1 MADFDSMH
9 IVEALRSGIPS
20 RDVGAYFADARP
32 QIMRRIQ
39 SKMDEVGTSGIS
51 SGMVFTG
58 RYGEGKTH
66 LLNTVLSIAASE
78 NMVVSFVP
86 LGKETPLDKLH
97 IVYPKVIAN
106 TYLPG
111 ARQPGFREL
120 IEGITLGSG
129 IAGELLGYTAK
140 VPETDKLYFLLTAL
154 MKTQDEDDR
163 YAFLQDL
170 EGDFTTN
177 GLVKKSYRRTSG
189 AVAKFNQ
196 NFSKTKHSMD
206 YFYFMSHLF
215 RQLGYNGWVILFDE
229 AELLGRLGKKTRAKC
244 YLNMERFMRPDPRL
258 EGVFTLFAMSSSYA
272 EDVIDRKHEFENAE
286 EIYADD
292 PDSLRTVK
300 AILQGILDAPELAP
314 LTRAETERILS
325 EIQDFHGKAYDWT
338 PSVST
343 ETLYRET
350 EAGGYLL
357 RTKIRAAI
365 EFLDQL
371 YQYGEAG
378 KTKINELGAESYEED
393 DTPSVEE
400 VLTQN

>member
-1 MADFDSMH
+1 MADFNSMH
-9 IVEALRSGIPS
+9 IIEALRSGIPS

-39 SKMDEVGTSGIS
+39 GKMEQVCASGS
-51 SGMVFTG
+51 SDGMIFTG

-66 LLNTVLSIAASE
+66 LLNTVLSMASAE

-120 IEGITLGSG
+120 IEGITAGSSV
-129 IAGELLGYTAK
+129 AGELLGYTAK
-140 VPETDKLYFLLTAL
+140 VTETDKLYFLLTAL
-154 MKTQDEDDR
+154 LKTQDEDDR

-170 EGDFTTN
+170 EGDFTTS
-177 GLVKKSYRRTSG
+177 GLVKKSYRRTTG
-189 AVAKFNQ
+189 TVAKFNQ

-229 AELLGRLGKKTRAKC
+229 AELLGRLGKKTRSKC
-244 YLNMERFMRPDPRL
+244 YLNMDRFLRPDARL

-272 EDVIDRKHEFENAE
+272 EDVIDRKHEFENAD
-286 EIYADD
+286 EIFAED
-292 PDSLRTVK
+292 PDSLRIVK
-300 AILQGILDAPELAP
+300 TTLQSILDAPELAP

-325 EIQDFHGKAYDWT
+325 EIQEFHGRAYDWT
-338 PSVST
+338 PAVST

-393 DTPSVEE
+393 ETPSVEDI
-400 VLTQN
+400 L

>member
-1 MADFDSMH
+1 MADFNSMH
-9 IVEALRSGIPS
+9 IIEALRSGIPS
-20 RDVGAYFADARP
+20 REVGAYFADARP

-39 SKMDEVGTSGIS
+39 GAMEKVSESGAS
-51 SGMVFTG
+51 SGMLFTG

-66 LLNTVLSIAASE
+66 LLNTVFSMAAAE

-97 IVYPKVIAN
+97 LVYPRVIAN

-120 IEGITLGSG
+120 IEGITPGSS
-129 IAGELLGYTAK
+129 IAGELLAYSAK
-140 VPETDKLYFLLTAL
+140 VTDTDKLYFLLTAL

-163 YAFLQDL
+163 YTFLQDL
-170 EGDFTTN
+170 EGDFTTT
-177 GLVKKSYRRTSG
+177 GLVKKSYRRTTG
-189 AVAKFNQ
+189 TVAKLNQ

-229 AELLGRLGKKTRAKC
+229 AELLGRLGKKTRTKC
-244 YLNMERFMRPDPRL
+244 YINMDRFLRPDPRL
-258 EGVFTLFAMSSSYA
+258 ESTFTLFAMSSSYA

-286 EIYADD
+286 QIYAED
-292 PDSLRTVK
+292 PETLAVVRNT
-300 AILQGILDAPELAP
+300 LQTILDAPELAP
-314 LTRAETERILS
+314 LTRAETEKILS
-325 EIQDFHGKAYDWT
+325 EIQGFHGKAYDWT
-338 PSVST
+338 PAVST

-378 KTKINELGAESYEED
+378 RTRINELGTESYEED

-400 VLTQN
+400 LL

>member
-9 IVEALRSGIPS
+9 IIEALRSGVPS
-20 RDVGAYFADARP
+20 REVGAYFADARP
-32 QIMRRIQ
+32 QMMRKIQ
-39 SKMDEVGTSGIS
+39 THIEKIKESGSS
-51 SGMVFTG
+51 SGMIFTG

-66 LLNTVLSIAASE
+66 LLNTVLSIATTE

-86 LGKETPLDKLH
+86 LGKETPMDKLH
-97 IVYPKVIAN
+97 VIYPKVIAN

-111 ARQPGFREL
+111 ARQPGFREA
-120 IEGITLGSG
+120 IEGITPGSS
-129 IAGELLGYTAK
+129 IAGELLAYSAK
-140 VPETDKLYFLLTAL
+140 VTETDKLYFMLTAL
-154 MKTQDEDDR
+154 MKSQDEDDR
-163 YAFLQDL
+163 FAFLQDL

-177 GLVKKSYRRTSG
+177 GLIKKSYRRTTG
-189 AVAKFNQ
+189 TVAKYNQ

-244 YLNMERFMRPDPRL
+244 YINMDRFLHPDPRL
-258 EGVFTLFAMSSSYA
+258 ESTFTLFAMSSSYA
-272 EDVIDRKHEFENAE
+272 EDVIDKKKEFENAE
-286 EIYADD
+286 EIFAEDA
-292 PDSLRTVK
+292 DSLKTVQTT
-300 AILQGILDAPELAP
+300 LQSILDAPELAP
-314 LTRAETERILS
+314 LTREETEKVLS
-325 EIQDFHGKAYDWT
+325 EIQEFHGKAYDWT
-338 PSVST
+338 PSVSAG
-343 ETLYRET
+343 TLYRET

-378 KTKINELGAESYEED
+378 ETRISELGAESYEED
-393 DTPSVEE
+393 ETPSVAD
-400 VLTQN
+400 VLK

>member
-120 IEGITLGSG
+120 IEGITAL
-129 IAGELLGYTAK
+129 IAVCVL
-140 VPETDKLYFLLTAL
+140 
-154 MKTQDEDDR
+154 
-163 YAFLQDL
+163 
-170 EGDFTTN
+170 
-177 GLVKKSYRRTSG
+177 
-189 AVAKFNQ
+189 
-196 NFSKTKHSMD
+196 SM
-206 YFYFMSHLF
+206 FPT
-215 RQLGYNGWVILFDE
+215 G
-229 AELLGRLGKKTRAKC
+229 
-244 YLNMERFMRPDPRL
+244 
-258 EGVFTLFAMSSSYA
+258 
-272 EDVIDRKHEFENAE
+272 
-286 EIYADD
+286 
-292 PDSLRTVK
+292 
-300 AILQGILDAPELAP
+300 
-314 LTRAETERILS
+314 
-325 EIQDFHGKAYDWT
+325 
-338 PSVST
+338 
-343 ETLYRET
+343 
-350 EAGGYLL
+350 
-357 RTKIRAAI
+357 
-365 EFLDQL
+365 
-371 YQYGEAG
+371 
-378 KTKINELGAESYEED
+378 
-393 DTPSVEE
+393 
-400 VLTQN
+400 